1 MTNLIVSSALHVAPL
16 LLAGI
21 LALTFAAPAYAN
33 NLACKDYPIITPDTA
48 QVDHSRIDKSG
59 VSNLN
64 GTAWTKMAY
73 CPAGAAA
80 NNTCTG
86 ETLSERVP
94 TTQYDWTTY
103 DGNVDDIER
112 HRNGI
117 KIGNTFI
124 PLTGY
129 IPGACA

>member
-1 MTNLIVSSALHVAPL
+1 MTNLIVSSALHVAPF

-21 LALTFAAPAYAN
+21 VALTFATPAAAN
-33 NLACKDYPIITPDTA
+33 FACKDYPIITPDSA
-48 QVDHSRIDKSG
+48 AVDHTRIDKSG

-73 CPAGAAA
+73 CPTAAA
-80 NNTCTG
+80 KDTCTG

-94 TTQYDWTTY
+94 TTQFDWTTY

-112 HRNGI
+112 HKNGI

-124 PLTGY
+124 PLTNY
-129 IPGACA
+129 IPGACGA